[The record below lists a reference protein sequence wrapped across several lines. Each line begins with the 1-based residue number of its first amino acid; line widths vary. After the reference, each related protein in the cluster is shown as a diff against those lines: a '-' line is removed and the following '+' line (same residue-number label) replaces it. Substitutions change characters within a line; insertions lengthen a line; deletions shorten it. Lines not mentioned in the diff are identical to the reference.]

1 MVSVQD
7 TSEIRELADAE
18 LELVAGG
25 SDDIYDWA
33 AVVGGI
39 GYGALFSIP
48 AYVIG
53 NVGVLKHL
61 DR

>member
-1 MVSVQD
+1 MSVQD
-7 TSEIRELADAE
+7 EIRELTNAE
-18 LELVAGG
+18 LEVVAGG
-25 SDDIYDWA
+25 ADDYYDWA
-33 AVVGGI
+33 AVAGGI

-48 AYVIG
+48 CYVIG